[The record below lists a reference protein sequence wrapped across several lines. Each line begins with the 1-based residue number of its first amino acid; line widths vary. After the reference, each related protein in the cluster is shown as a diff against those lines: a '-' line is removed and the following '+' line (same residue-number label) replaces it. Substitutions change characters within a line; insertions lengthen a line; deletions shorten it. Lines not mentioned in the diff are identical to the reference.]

1 LNPGRFNLPDKLNQ
15 LYRIPRT
22 AFIVG
27 IPVIAFAITI
37 GFSLA
42 TSNGDDKPE
51 ASPTVAVNVQR
62 SQATPTTA
70 APAGPTPLPN
80 RTSCSEIQGT
90 SYRSDSERDW
100 FINNCSGGSATGTTT
115 TSGGGGATGGSR
127 PTAAEV
133 ALGDRLVI
141 PKIGVNAPVS
151 RMAVGG
157 DGVMPDPL
165 GYFNVVLYD
174 FSGLPGL
181 GGTPTGGGNA
191 VMAGH
196 VDCGRC
202 YPGGTA
208 GIAVLYYMRNLA
220 VGDTIEY
227 YTQSGTVIRYTVTF
241 AGDYTPTADWGS
253 IVASGSADITIIT
266 CTGTFSGGEYNLRRV
281 VQARKA

>member
-1 LNPGRFNLPDKLNQ
+1 LNSGRFNLQEKLQQ
-15 LYRIPRT
+15 LSRVPRT

-42 TSNGDDKPE
+42 TSGSDDKPE
-51 ASPTVAVNVQR
+51 ASPTVGVNVQR
-62 SQATPTTA
+62 SQATPTTG
-70 APAGPTPLPN
+70 PTGPTPIPD
-80 RTSCSEIQGT
+80 RTSCAEIQGT
-90 SYRSDSERDW
+90 SYRSDSERTW
-100 FINNCSGGSATGTTT
+100 FINNCAGGSASGTTT
-115 TSGGGGATGGSR
+115 TSGGGGATGGAR

-181 GGTPTGGGNA
+181 GGTPTDGGNA

-202 YPGGTA
+202 YNGSA
-208 GIAVLYYMRNLA
+208 GIAVLYYMRNLV

-241 AGDYTPTADWGS
+241 AGDYQPTADWAS